1 MKKPTEKQR
10 LELEKRYNQYINDQ
24 AGNLHNQ
31 FVAFISES
39 KIPLN
44 LVLLVLTVLL
54 EEVKEQI
61 KKQYLG
67 G

>member
-39 KIPLN
+39 KIPLS

-54 EEVKEQI
+54 EEIKEQI

-67 G
+67 D